1 MRSSKQTQAGNR
13 RRATTPSGLKK
24 PSTSH
29 TPLRSYGSSRQD
41 AAFRAALARFLR
53 SQLRFGMSL
62 ASMAARSAKSPDDRR
77 HYAARA
83 AAVQATVLRFLAKD
97 LLLPDDDAEIRR
109 AVNTLS
115 LAIGSITR

>member
-1 MRSSKQTQAGNR
+1 
-13 RRATTPSGLKK
+13 
-24 PSTSH
+24 
-29 TPLRSYGSSRQD
+29 
-41 AAFRAALARFLR
+41 
-53 SQLRFGMSL
+53 MSL